1 VLPTWYLVPF
11 ALVAVF
17 GLVSGAVLDIYSSGL
32 TLLTLGLR
40 IKRWKAALIDG
51 VLMIIGTIWIVF
63 FASDVIGPFQGFLIT
78 LGVPIAAWCGIFVA
92 DLLLRK
98 QPYAQADLYD
108 ARGRYGAFGWAAV
121 GTMVVA
127 TVAGWGLVVNTYA
140 KALAWQG
147 FLLEPLGLGPKL
159 DGPWTYANLGVLVA
173 LVLGFAGYLLTGLG
187 RVRAQE
193 RNP

>member
-63 FASDVIGPFQGFLIT
+63 FATDVIGPFQGFLIT

-108 ARGRYGAFGWAAV
+108 SRGRYGAFGWAAI
-121 GTMVVA
+121 GTMVLA

-140 KALAWQG
+140 EALAWQG
-147 FLLEPLGLGPKL
+147 FLLAPLGLGPKL

-173 LVLGFAGYLLTGLG
+173 LVLGFLGYLLTGLG

-193 RNP
+193 RP